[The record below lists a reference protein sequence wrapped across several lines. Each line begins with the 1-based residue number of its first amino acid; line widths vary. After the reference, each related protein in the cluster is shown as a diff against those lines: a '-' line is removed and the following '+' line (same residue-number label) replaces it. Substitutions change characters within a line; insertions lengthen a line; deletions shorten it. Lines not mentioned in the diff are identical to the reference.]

1 MPSRKMLKGVIRGFL
16 GTYVSRNSDY
26 NGALLFGDV
35 IDHLTVDE
43 INLTESAPTP
53 PSMTP
58 EHALIGLAR
67 FKFQDQ
73 MTPEHAL
80 TALARFKFQD
90 QLSKSGLPLSVVRS
104 AILTIR
110 KCDPSATCG
119 SEVLFTVRVE
129 SDLGR
134 VYEDGVREFI
144 YPNKPRP
151 PGSDVHRLPSALRRA
166 FDWLRLR

>member
-35 IDHLTVDE
+35 IDHLAVDE
-43 INLTESAPTP
+43 INLTESP
-53 PSMTP
+53 PSMTA

-144 YPNKPRP
+144 YPNRPRP
-151 PGSDVHRLPSALRRA
+151 PRQRRSSLASALRGA

>member
-1 MPSRKMLKGVIRGFL
+1 MPSRKLLKNVIRGFL
-16 GTYVSRNSDY
+16 GTYVSRNSDF

-53 PSMTP
+53 PSMT
-58 EHALIGLAR
+58 A
-67 FKFQDQ
+67 
-73 MTPEHAL
+73 EHAL
-80 TALARFKFQD
+80 TALARFKFHD
-90 QLSKSGLPLSVVRS
+90 QLFKVGLPLSVVQS
-104 AILTIR
+104 ATLTIR

-119 SEVLFTVRVE
+119 SDLLFTVRVE
-129 SDLGR
+129 TDRGR

-144 YPNKPRP
+144 YPNRPRP
-151 PGSDVHRLPSALRRA
+151 PRQRRSSLASALRGA

>member
-1 MPSRKMLKGVIRGFL
+1 MPSRKMLKSVIRGFL

-53 PSMTP
+53 PSMAP

-110 KCDPSATCG
+110 KCDPSATCV